1 MLFFDRGYDLGEAVF
16 RTKRTIRR
24 LFMISVVSVL
34 AFGGIGPSLAQTPQP
49 EAAAG
54 PVQTVD
60 VVSNRAGPL
69 VWTVENDTSRLYLIS
84 DISPVP
90 AAAKW
95 DEARV
100 ARLVGEAK
108 TVILPHRAR
117 GGLPELLQILTIERN
132 TVFLP
137 GKTRLSDVLI
147 PEDRSRLTA
156 AIDKARGKSKDFD
169 KLRPGFAGVMLTSR
183 FIKSFD
189 LNEGT
194 DPEAF
199 VEKTARKARK
209 KVVRIGD
216 LPLLP
221 LVKALGKAP
230 IETQQACLRHS
241 ISVVERGPDEP
252 REAAMRWARGQLPR
266 KDPTV
271 TDAAVR
277 ACFGNIALFRDLSS
291 RMDGDWRKQAA
302 KAMSTPGV
310 TLMVVPASELIS
322 SQGLLDY
329 LDHAGH
335 TIRGVNWR

>member
-1 MLFFDRGYDLGEAVF
+1 MRRTTSRIRSWIGLCLIAVC
-16 RTKRTIRR
+16 T
-24 LFMISVVSVL
+24 VSGLSGQGL
-34 AFGGIGPSLAQTPQP
+34 AVHAQSLPQAVTSTP
-49 EAAAG
+49 EAA

-60 VVSNRAGPL
+60 VVSSRAGPL
-69 VWTVENDTSRLYLIS
+69 VWTVENDNARLYLIS

-100 ARLVGEAK
+100 ARLVGEAQ
-108 TVILPHRAR
+108 TVILPHRVR
-117 GGLPELLQILTIERN
+117 GGLPELLRILTIERGV
-132 TVFLP
+132 VFLP
-137 GKTRLSDVLI
+137 GKTHLNDTLS
-147 PEDRSRLTA
+147 PEDRTRLAA
-156 AIDKARGKSKDFD
+156 AIEKARGKPKDFE

-209 KVVRIGD
+209 KVLRIGN

-230 IETQQACLRHS
+230 PESQLACLRHS
-241 ISVVERGPDEP
+241 MSQVERGPDEP
-252 REAAMRWARGQLPR
+252 RDAAMRWARGQLPR
-266 KDPTV
+266 KDLTV

-277 ACFGNIALFRDLSS
+277 ACFGNIAQFRDLST
-291 RMDGDWRKQAA
+291 RMEGDWRKQAA
-302 KAMSTPGV
+302 RAMNTPGV
-310 TLMVVPASELIS
+310 TLMVVPAGALIS

-329 LDHAGH
+329 LDHEGH
-335 TIRGVNWR
+335 TIRGANWR